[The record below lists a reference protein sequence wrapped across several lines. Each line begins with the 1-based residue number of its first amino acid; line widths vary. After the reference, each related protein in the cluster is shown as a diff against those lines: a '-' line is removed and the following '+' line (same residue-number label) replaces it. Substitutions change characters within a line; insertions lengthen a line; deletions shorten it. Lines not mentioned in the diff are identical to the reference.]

1 MVNVCWH
8 TESIIEFRMSQSV
21 QNLEA
26 KWHLLAPLSAF
37 FTFIPMHLGNQ
48 FTQQSGLDR
57 DIHDMLVLGGGCC
70 FLFCS
75 VPFLSLYLTLIY
87 RISLSSPCYCWK
99 ILKLSGCFQIL
110 EQHHSVLLTYN
121 SSLI

>member
-57 DIHDMLVLGGGCC
+57 DIHDMLVLGGGVLL
-70 FLFCS
+70 FILFCS
-75 VPFLSLYLTLIY
+75 FPIIVSNPNL
-87 RISLSSPCYCWK
+87 
-99 ILKLSGCFQIL
+99 
-110 EQHHSVLLTYN
+110 
-121 SSLI
+121 